1 MRRSTVFILTISTIA
16 CASAETRTDK
26 IIILGNPSGT
36 QTVQVD
42 SDGTTHAE
50 YSFNDRGRGDHIVAT
65 WKLDPAGVP
74 TEYRG
79 SGNDYMKAPVEEHFE
94 IKQGK
99 ASWKN
104 RSENGE
110 QPLPNEAF
118 YLPMNA
124 PPEFM

>member
-1 MRRSTVFILTISTIA
+1 MRSGFSSQLSIFNFLTERNPIMRRLAFLIVTIA
-16 CASAETRTDK
+16 STTCALAEPRTDK

-42 SDGTTHAE
+42 PDGTTHAE

-99 ASWKN
+99 A
-104 RSENGE
+104 
-110 QPLPNEAF
+110 
-118 YLPMNA
+118 
-124 PPEFM
+124 